1 MPKWEHLELEK
12 VLLIILEEQIPRI
25 GSYLFMKKRSE
36 EDKLSET
43 SQKRNLKE
51 TRYTTGMQGKI
62 INKVNNGG
70 KWVCEKIWWYTF
82 TWVDI
87 SIKAIKDAIS

>member
-1 MPKWEHLELEK
+1 
-12 VLLIILEEQIPRI
+12 
-25 GSYLFMKKRSE
+25 MKKRSE

-70 KWVCEKIWWYTF
+70 KWVVKEF
-82 TWVDI
+82 DDI
-87 SIKAIKDAIS
+87 HSHELTSPSKLSKMRSHKKSIVVSK